1 MRVGK
6 EKMGEGLIR
15 FYHTKI
21 KKEWK
26 TAFVAAFVIG
36 LLIHIY
42 KFTNTLPGHD
52 SLYNVYSSQN
62 MVKLGRWFLAVAC
75 GFSTYFDLP
84 WVIGLI
90 SLFWIGITAA
100 LTADIFR
107 MENPVLI
114 ALTGGLLVA
123 YPAVTQTFYFEF
135 TADGYM
141 MAMALAAFAVRCSMI
156 GEKRKSRLFA
166 AFLSIV
172 FCCGIY
178 QAYLSFA
185 LVLAL
190 CYFMAELLE
199 NRYGKKEYILW
210 MRNQI
215 LLYGAGVAA
224 YYVIWK
230 LALLFQG
237 VRPSPYLGIAQV
249 GQIGPAAFLN
259 AVLEMAKA
267 FFSAFAVWNFLEKGL
282 TVYTILNMLF
292 LLLCAATVAAAM
304 VKSRLFAGKTR
315 LGLFLLSGAAIPF
328 AAFIWFFASPGTQYS
343 TRMEQSVCL
352 LYILTAVLLNRW
364 VKPKLSSLA
373 ALFLAVIILHNGIT
387 ANLFYQYVHR
397 CYERSYG
404 IGVEIATRIH
414 LLDHGNITSIMVV
427 GETDWFDKEEYEG
440 ASGLRE
446 LGPLKY
452 VHRDLFSAGN
462 TYSTLFLSEIVG
474 VELSYYREHP
484 EVEIPPVDFSSQ
496 PQWPVPDS
504 WEWRFPM
511 TDFETY
517 QKLADSEQVSQ
528 MGCWPAADAIQVID
542 HVAVVKLSETGKE
555 E

>member
-1 MRVGK
+1 
-6 EKMGEGLIR
+6 MGEGLIR

-26 TAFVAAFVIG
+26 TAFAAAFLSG

-52 SLYNVYSSQN
+52 SLFNVYSSQN
-62 MVKLGRWFLAVAC
+62 MVKLGRWFLSIAC
-75 GFSTYFDLP
+75 GFSSYFDLP
-84 WVIGLI
+84 WAIGLL
-90 SLFWIGITAA
+90 SLFWIGVTAA
-100 LTADIFR
+100 AVADVFR
-107 MENPVLI
+107 MENPVLLT
-114 ALTGGLLVA
+114 LTGGLLA
-123 YPAVTQTFYFEF
+123 AFPAVAQTFYFGF

-141 MAMALAAFAVRCSMI
+141 MAMALAAFAVRFSRI
-156 GEKRKSRLFA
+156 GEKRKSRLSA
-166 AFLSIV
+166 AFLCIV

-190 CYFMAELLE
+190 CSFMAELLE
-199 NRYGKKEYILW
+199 NRYEKKEYLLW
-210 MRNQI
+210 VRNQV
-215 LLYGAGVAA
+215 LLYGAGAAA

-230 LALLFQG
+230 LVLLFQG
-237 VRPSPYLGIAQV
+237 IRPSPYLGIASV
-249 GQIGPAAFLN
+249 GQMGSAAFFN
-259 AVLEMAKA
+259 AVSEMAKA
-267 FFSAFAVWNFLEKGL
+267 FFSVFAVWNFFERGL
-282 TVYTILNMLF
+282 TVYTVLNMLF
-292 LLLCAATVAAAM
+292 LLLCMVTVVTAV
-304 VKSRLFAGKTR
+304 VKSRLFARKMQC
-315 LGLFLLSGAAIPF
+315 GLFLLCGAAIPF

-352 LYILTAVLLNRW
+352 LYILTAVLLDRW
-364 VKPKLSSLA
+364 VKPRFSSLA
-373 ALFLAVIILHNGIT
+373 ALFFSVIILHNGIT
-387 ANLFYQYVHR
+387 ANLFYQYAHR

-414 LLDHGNITSIMVV
+414 LLDHGDITSVMVV
-427 GETDWFDKEEYEG
+427 GQTDWFDKEEYEG

-446 LGPLKY
+446 LGLLKY

-462 TYSTLFLSEIVG
+462 TYSTLFLSEVVG
-474 VELSYYREHP
+474 LELSYYREHP
-484 EVEIPPVDFSSQ
+484 EEKIPPVDFSSQ

-504 WEWRFPM
+504 WEWKFPM
-511 TDFETY
+511 ADFETY
-517 QKLADSEQVSQ
+517 ERLAGSGQVKE
-528 MGCWPAADAIQVID
+528 MGCWPASDAVQVID

>member
-1 MRVGK
+1 
-6 EKMGEGLIR
+6 MGEGLIR
-15 FYHTKI
+15 FYHTRI

-26 TAFVAAFVIG
+26 MAFAAAFLTG

-52 SLYNVYSSQN
+52 SLFNVYSSQN
-62 MVKLGRWFLAVAC
+62 MVKLGRWFLAAAC
-75 GFSTYFDLP
+75 SFSSYFDLP
-84 WVIGLI
+84 WVTGLI
-90 SLFWIGITAA
+90 SLFWIAVTAV
-100 LTADIFR
+100 LVADIFH

-114 ALTGGLLVA
+114 LLSGGFLA
-123 YPAVTQTFYFEF
+123 AFPAVTQTFYFGF

-141 MAMALAAFAVRCSMI
+141 MAMALAAFAVRCSII
-156 GEKRKSRLFA
+156 GEKRKSRLSA

-172 FCCGIY
+172 LCCGIY

-199 NRYGKKEYILW
+199 NRHTKREYLFW
-210 MRNQI
+210 MRNQV

-230 LALLFQG
+230 LALLMQG
-237 VRPSPYLGIAQV
+237 VRPSPYLGIAAV
-249 GQIGPAAFLN
+249 GQVGPAAFLN
-259 AVLEMAKA
+259 AVLETAKA
-267 FFSAFAVWNFLEKGL
+267 FFSVFAVWNFLERGL
-282 TVYTILNMLF
+282 TVYTVLNMLF
-292 LLLCAATVAAAM
+292 LLLCAAVVVTAAA
-304 VKSRLFAGKTR
+304 KSRLSARKMEC
-315 LGLFLLSGAAIPF
+315 GLFLLCAAAIPF
-328 AAFIWFFASPGTQYS
+328 AAFIWFFASPGIQYS
-343 TRMEQSVCL
+343 TRMEQSICL
-352 LYILTAVLLNRW
+352 LYILTAVLLDRW
-364 VKPKLSSLA
+364 VKPRYSSPA

-414 LLDHGNITSIMVV
+414 LLDHGDITSVMVV

-446 LGPLKY
+446 LGLLKY

-462 TYSTLFLSEIVG
+462 TYSALFLSEVVG
-474 VELSYYREHP
+474 LELSYYRDHP
-484 EVEIPPVDFSSQ
+484 EEKIPPVDFTSQ

-504 WEWRFPM
+504 WEWKFPM

-517 QKLADSEQVSQ
+517 RKLTGSEQVEE
-528 MGCWPAADAIQVID
+528 MGCWPAADAVRVID
-542 HVAVVKLSETGKE
+542 HVAVVKLSETENE